1 MKLRYAPNSPF
12 VRKVMVAAI
21 ETGQMGRIE
30 LVPTDYDDPA
40 SDLARDNPIG
50 RIPALVRDDGSVLIE
65 SDLIC
70 AWLDGEHRGPKL
82 VPEEPDARTAALQL
96 QAYADGLLEAAIQ
109 IQRERARPQA
119 MQWERW
125 IERQRGKM
133 ARTLDFLERE
143 SWRLAPPVA
152 IGHIALGCALGWID
166 FRIADAEWRN
176 GRSRLAAW
184 HDSIAERPS
193 MRETA
198 PGAKGKAA

>member
-30 LVPTDYDDPA
+30 LVPTDTDDPA
-40 SDLARDNPIG
+40 SDLARDNPLG

-109 IQRERARPQA
+109 IQRERARPQG
-119 MQWERW
+119 MQWNRW
-125 IERQRGKM
+125 IERQRSKM
-133 ARTLDFLERE
+133 DRTLDFLERE
-143 SWRLAPPVA
+143 AARLAPPVT

-166 FRIADAEWRN
+166 FRIADADWRK
-176 GRSRLAAW
+176 GRPRLAAW
-184 HDSIAERPS
+184 YEAFAKRPS
-193 MRETA
+193 MSGTA
-198 PGAKGKAA
+198 PGTKGKAA

>member
-30 LVPTDYDDPA
+30 LVPTDTDDPA
-40 SDLARDNPIG
+40 SDLARDNPLG
-50 RIPALVRDDGSVLIE
+50 RVPALVRDDGSVLIE

-82 VPEEPDARTAALQL
+82 VPGEPASRTAALQL

-109 IQRERARPQA
+109 IQRERARPPGL
-119 MQWERW
+119 QWDIW
-125 IERQRGKM
+125 VERQRVKM
-133 ARTLDFLERE
+133 SRTLDFLERE
-143 SWRLAPPVA
+143 AARLAPPVT

-176 GRSRLAAW
+176 GRPRLAAW
-184 HDSIAERPS
+184 YETFAERPS